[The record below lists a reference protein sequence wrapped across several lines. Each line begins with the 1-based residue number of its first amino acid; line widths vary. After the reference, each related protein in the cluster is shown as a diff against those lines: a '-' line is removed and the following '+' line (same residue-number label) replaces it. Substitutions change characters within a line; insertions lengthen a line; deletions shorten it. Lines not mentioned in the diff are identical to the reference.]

1 MASTCTFCAPHSAVV
16 GGPEVQVQ
24 IEMATELEAR
34 IEARKLLPA
43 TAAAHVVG
51 LLACTLGLLS
61 MPGCGT
67 MRKM

>member
-1 MASTCTFCAPHSAVV
+1 MHFLRSTLAVV

-24 IEMATELEAR
+24 IEMEMEMEMVTELE
-34 IEARKLLPA
+34 EGRKLLPP
-43 TAAAHVVG
+43 TAAHVVG

>member
-1 MASTCTFCAPHSAVV
+1 MHFLRSTLAVV

-24 IEMATELEAR
+24 IEMEMEMVTELE
-34 IEARKLLPA
+34 EARKLLPP
-43 TAAAHVVG
+43 TAAHVVG